1 MALSFTTLHP
11 HFAAEAKGVALRDC
25 HDPEVLAEIRRGM
38 DEHAV
43 LVFRDQALALAE
55 QLAFAERF
63 DGQVHRATSAAAVT
77 KNRHGDEG
85 LTDISNVG
93 ADGQV
98 MAADDRRR
106 MNNLANRLWH
116 SDASFVD
123 PCGRYSM
130 LTAKVV
136 PAVGADTEFADTRTA
151 WDTLDPVLRDRIEG
165 LEAFHS
171 IVHSRSTLGFEFS
184 QAERDRLRGA
194 VQPLV
199 RTIPGSGRKALYI
212 GSHAAHIVGWPVPES
227 RLLLMELMEHATR
240 PEFVYRHKWRTGD
253 VVIWDNRCTLHR
265 GTRFEDTTQRR
276 ELVRTTTLDLPRA
289 A

>member
-1 MALSFTTLHP
+1 MALGFTTLHP
-11 HFAAEAKGVALRDC
+11 HFAAEARGVALRDC

>member
-1 MALSFTTLHP
+1 MALGFTTLHP
-11 HFAAEAKGVALRDC
+11 HFAAEARGVALRDC

-151 WDTLDPVLRDRIEG
+151 WDTLDPALRDRIEG

>member
-1 MALSFTTLHP
+1 MTLSFTTLHP

>member
-11 HFAAEAKGVALRDC
+11 HFAAEARGVALRDC

>member
-151 WDTLDPVLRDRIEG
+151 WDTLDPALRDRIEG